1 MTLIINDLKMK
12 TDFNLSELFDR
23 YLENDLNIH
32 EKQEF
37 ELRIKV
43 DSAFAERF
51 RLHKEVDKALIEDDI
66 LSFRLQ
72 LEKIGTNNSELVQ
85 ATPMVIAE
93 ALTSEIDY
101 AILEQDVMALRDQ
114 LNRIHTSVIEEVDPI
129 GITGY
134 SGIEQAILYQDSLAL
149 NRELGVFEELVLN
162 NGVVQNNESSL
173 LSQNVDSAIL
183 QEDVMSLRATLCEIG
198 EMAVATKK
206 TIPMRR
212 KVIAYASTAIAALFL
227 MVIGS
232 TIYLNQNSGSLTS
245 ERTFSNYFKSYD
257 GIGNKRGP
265 SDEGNR
271 IVELGIQKYN
281 KGEYVNA
288 LELFEACISDDN
300 RNETILLYAGSSALI
315 TGDPDKALRYFANW
329 DDSSPIYEQVEWYTA
344 GCYLKKYDI
353 EKAIAILEKISKEP
367 EHNYYNEATA
377 ILKKIRKDI

>member
-1 MTLIINDLKMK
+1 MN

-23 YLENDLNIH
+23 YLENDLNLL
-32 EKQEF
+32 ERQEF
-37 ELRIKV
+37 ELRVKV
-43 DSAFAERF
+43 DLAFAERF

-85 ATPMVIAE
+85 TTPMVIAE
-93 ALTSEIDY
+93 ELAPEIDH

-129 GITGY
+129 EITGY
-134 SGIEQAILYQDSLAL
+134 SGIEQAILNQDCLAL

-162 NGVVQNNESSL
+162 DGVIQDNESSL
-173 LSQNVDSAIL
+173 LSQNVDKAIL
-183 QEDVMSLRATLCEIG
+183 QEDVMSLRTTLSEIG

-206 TIPMRR
+206 TTPLRR
-212 KVIAYASTAIAALFL
+212 KVITYASSAIAAVFILLIAGAIF
-227 MVIGS
+227 
-232 TIYLNQNSGSLTS
+232 LNQNSGSPTS
-245 ERTFSNYFKSYD
+245 ERTFSKYFQSYD

-265 SDEGNR
+265 SEEGNR
-271 IVELGIQKYN
+271 IIELGIQKYN

-300 RNETILLYAGSSALI
+300 RTETILLYAGSSALI

-329 DDSSPIYEQVEWYTA
+329 DDNSPIYEQVEWYTA
-344 GCYLKKYDI
+344 GCYLKKNDI
-353 EKAIAILEKISKEP
+353 EKASAILKKISEDP
-367 EHNYYNEATA
+367 EHNYYIEATA
-377 ILKKIRKDI
+377 ILKRIGKDI